1 MALLINNKRNAHIAD
16 LDDCDEVP
24 EMKSPKTL
32 FGTFAS
38 DTLDSFINH
47 APDDILELIA
57 KINRSNLHAKI
68 AEQKKNDAKEYI
80 ELAFA
85 DFCSDIE
92 NAEYQTKGYITSIA
106 VHNGFELATRHAS
119 NEVLFMTNNISD
131 YIINRYNNAGA
142 FANYDD
148 LYNMQEDCIKQMRT
162 AVYTSADFIVMLA
175 QQEEED

>member
-16 LDDCDEVP
+16 LDDCDEAP

-38 DTLDSFINH
+38 DTLDSFINK

-57 KINRSNLHAKI
+57 NINRRNLHAKI
-68 AEQKKNDAKEYI
+68 AEQKKNDAKKHI

-85 DFCSDIE
+85 DFCSDIKD
-92 NAEYQTKGYITSIA
+92 AEYQTEGYITSIA
-106 VHNGFELATRHAS
+106 VHNDFERATRHAS
-119 NEVLFMTNNISD
+119 NEVLFMTNKVSD
-131 YIINRYNNAGA
+131 YIINRYEKAGA

-148 LYNMQEDCIKQMRT
+148 LYKMQADCIKQMR
-162 AVYTSADFIVMLA
+162 ASVYSSADFIFMLA
-175 QQEEED
+175 KEYEE